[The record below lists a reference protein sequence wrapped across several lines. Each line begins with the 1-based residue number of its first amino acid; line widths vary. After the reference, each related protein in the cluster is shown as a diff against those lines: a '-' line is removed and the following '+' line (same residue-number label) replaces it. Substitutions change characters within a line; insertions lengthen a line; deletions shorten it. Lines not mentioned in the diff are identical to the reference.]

1 MPKEKTTEE
10 TTETKNS
17 RSMPFMQ
24 WYVGDWL
31 NDSRVTVLSPATR
44 GIWVDLLSH
53 MHQLDRQGLVSG
65 TSEQLARYARC
76 SVHELLHALHELSTS
91 GAADIQS
98 RQVSTSHVGVTT
110 KHTVINRRM
119 RRDFLKRTKACKRK
133 QNQRDR
139 EKGPENQDNESQET
153 SDRSHDLSHAD
164 VTPMSRDIVQ
174 SSEFRDINHK
184 PNAQA
189 RDGEGE
195 CPDVEPT
202 VDPPCTLQQ
211 AKDYGNRIGL
221 PDDVTELW
229 WERGKA
235 YNWRTR
241 EGFPPITKQS
251 WQFELKNYQ
260 KNRTHKDHE
269 RKHRIA
275 NAGTAKAAKAG
286 SVSQNPR
293 NAHVS
298 DAERDLRK
306 HRARVQEVY
315 QHLEMLAD
323 DPRADTWPG
332 VPDWRNSEYREE
344 AIAYLDERFPAVLQ
358 QLAEQGFLR
367 HEPET
372 GWTVTD
378 DKGDRE
384 MEREMVSPET

>member
-1 MPKEKTTEE
+1 MPKEKTTEAKSDS
-10 TTETKNS
+10 KNS
-17 RSMPFMQ
+17 RSMPWLK
-24 WYVGDWL
+24 WYAGDWL
-31 NDSRVTVLSPATR
+31 NDPCVSLLSPATR
-44 GIWVDLLSH
+44 GIWIDLLSA
-53 MHQLDRQGLVSG
+53 MHLLKQQGKVSG
-65 TSEQLARYARC
+65 TSEQIARVARC
-76 SVHELLHALHELSTS
+76 SVQELVHALDELTTS
-91 GAADIQS
+91 GAADIQI
-98 RQVSTSHVGVTT
+98 RKTECNGEVTT
-110 KHTVINRRM
+110 KFTVINRRM
-119 RRDFLKRTKACKRK
+119 ARDHHERESTRKRVQKS
-133 QNQRDR
+133 R
-139 EKGPENQDNESQET
+139 EKAKNAKTKGKERNSNDKSNVPCN
-153 SDRSHDLSHAD
+153 AD
-164 VTPMSRDIVQ
+164 VTAQISDVRCQNI
-174 SSEFRDINHK
+174 IHK

-189 RDGEGE
+189 RDGEME
-195 CPDVEPT
+195 KPDVEPT

-275 NAGTAKAAKAG
+275 NAGKAKAAKAG
-286 SVSQNPR
+286 SVSENPR

-372 GWTVTD
+372 GWTVAD

-384 MEREMVSPET
+384 MEREMVSPEA